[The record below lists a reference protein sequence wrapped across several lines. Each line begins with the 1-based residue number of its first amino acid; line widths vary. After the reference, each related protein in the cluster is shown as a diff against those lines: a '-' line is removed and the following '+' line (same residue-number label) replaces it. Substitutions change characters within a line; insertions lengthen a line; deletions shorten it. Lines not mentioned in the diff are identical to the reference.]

1 MRHCVR
7 NPLEHKLSLRLSRE
21 RERCSKHPPGLVGS
35 GGLADGG
42 GERGLTVVLAQIP
55 LTLCLAGSLPVCC
68 LLLTLTLLVTST
80 QQSIQAQHCL
90 LAGGRE
96 GLPGEPRVL
105 GAGGGRVVDIVSAS
119 TYCECETPGSGRMQ

>member
-1 MRHCVR
+1 MV
-7 NPLEHKLSLRLSRE
+7 
-21 RERCSKHPPGLVGS
+21 VV
-35 GGLADGG
+35 AA
-42 GERGLTVVLAQIP
+42 RGHTVVLAQIP

-105 GAGGGRVVDIVSAS
+105 GAGGGEVVEGREEQRECSRVLWA
-119 TYCECETPGSGRMQ
+119 

>member
-1 MRHCVR
+1 M
-7 NPLEHKLSLRLSRE
+7 
-21 RERCSKHPPGLVGS
+21 GS
-35 GGLADGG
+35 GGLADGS

-105 GAGGGRVVDIVSAS
+105 GAGGRRVVDIVSAS
-119 TYCECETPGSGRMQ
+119 TYCACETPGSGRMQ